1 MWDIVAGALRRW
13 SILLTAFVLMIGGI
27 WFGGML
33 YAPDDG
39 TSQNQQVAQSTA
51 PQPKQVAQQNISS
64 PAAAPS
70 AKTTQQPSQSAPP
83 HGQIGSAFLEAL
95 LHVLLH
101 AARQPVER
109 DEAAHG

>member
-39 TSQNQQVAQSTA
+39 TFQNQQVAQSTA
-51 PQPKQVAQQNISS
+51 PQPKQVAQQNIPSPKPSS
-64 PAAAPS
+64 DITQARVVQTLVPSSVRWKNQMMLLQNQLTKLLMLKPMRTAANL
-70 AKTTQQPSQSAPP
+70 QS
-83 HGQIGSAFLEAL
+83 
-95 LHVLLH
+95 
-101 AARQPVER
+101 
-109 DEAAHG
+109 